1 MADYDE
7 YAAAVRQLS
16 TRIREGGSGAAAEA
30 ERRRALSAGV
40 DQLGQRL
47 AAQEQRLDQLGAAAG
62 LSPVVDAADRGPAAD
77 RAPGS
82 GPASVAG
89 RDIAATAGAS
99 AAGRDAAATVGAS
112 AAGRDAA
119 ATVGADGDA
128 DGDPAVALAQARR
141 LVDEADRLGGR
152 AEALARRPALLPT
165 WSPTARAV
173 AVYLGCAATGALAML
188 ALVVAN
194 GSGLVDGVTLGA
206 LTCAGLPLISFVTG
220 WLVLGRWGRPALA
233 GADASRFAPL
243 GFVICAL
250 LLPSTYCV
258 VLLLVRFLG

>member
-7 YAAAVRQLS
+7 YAATVRQFS
-16 TRIREGGSGAAAEA
+16 ARTREGERGAAAEA
-30 ERRRALSAGV
+30 ERRRALRAGV
-40 DQLGQRL
+40 DQVGQRL
-47 AAQEQRLDQLGAAAG
+47 DAQEQRLDQLATAAG
-62 LSPVVDAADRGPAAD
+62 LPPVAAVPPSPVAGRAPGSGPAIVPPSPAAD

-82 GPASVAG
+82 GPASAAG
-89 RDIAATAGAS
+89 TDGVATAG
-99 AAGRDAAATVGAS
+99 T
-112 AAGRDAA
+112 
-119 ATVGADGDA
+119 DGDV

-141 LVDEADRLGGR
+141 LVDEADRLGGQ

-173 AVYLGCAATGALAML
+173 AVYVSCAAVGALAML

-233 GADASRFAPL
+233 GADTSRFAPL

-258 VLLLVRFLG
+258 VLLLARFLG

>member
-1 MADYDE
+1 
-7 YAAAVRQLS
+7 V
-16 TRIREGGSGAAAEA
+16 
-30 ERRRALSAGV
+30 
-40 DQLGQRL
+40 
-47 AAQEQRLDQLGAAAG
+47 
-62 LSPVVDAADRGPAAD
+62 
-77 RAPGS
+77 
-82 GPASVAG
+82 
-89 RDIAATAGAS
+89 
-99 AAGRDAAATVGAS
+99 
-112 AAGRDAA
+112 
-119 ATVGADGDA
+119 

-141 LVDEADRLGGR
+141 LVDEADRLGGQ

-173 AVYLGCAATGALAML
+173 AVYVSCAAVGALAML

-233 GADASRFAPL
+233 GADTSRFAPL

-258 VLLLVRFLG
+258 VLLLARFLG

>member
-1 MADYDE
+1 MAGYDE

-16 TRIREGGSGAAAEA
+16 ARIREGGPGAAAEA
-30 ERRRALSAGV
+30 ERRRALRVGV

-62 LSPVVDAADRGPAAD
+62 LPPVADDRGSAAD

-82 GPASVAG
+82 DP
-89 RDIAATAGAS
+89 AS
-99 AAGRDAAATVGAS
+99 AAGTDAAAT
-112 AAGRDAA
+112 AA
-119 ATVGADGDA
+119 ATADA

-173 AVYLGCAATGALAML
+173 AVYVGCAAVGALAML

-243 GFVICAL
+243 GFVLCAL

>member
-1 MADYDE
+1 MAGYDE

-16 TRIREGGSGAAAEA
+16 ARIREGERGAAAEA
-30 ERRRALSAGV
+30 ERRRALRAGV

-62 LSPVVDAADRGPAAD
+62 LPPVTAADLGPAAD
-77 RAPGS
+77 QAVGS
-82 GPASVAG
+82 G
-89 RDIAATAGAS
+89 S
-99 AAGRDAAATVGAS
+99 AAGPGVAAA
-112 AAGRDAA
+112 
-119 ATVGADGDA
+119 ADPE
-128 DGDPAVALAQARR
+128 GDPAVALTQARR
-141 LVDEADRLGGR
+141 LVDEADRLGGQ

-173 AVYLGCAATGALAML
+173 AVYVSCAAAGALAML

-250 LLPSTYCV
+250 LLPTAYCV